1 MSTPTPGDPI
11 VVGVDGSPESRQALR
26 WATDLAKLLGATINV
41 VSAWQYPTTYGYA
54 APLPDWNPDEQM
66 RRVQSQVITGVFGE
80 ENPSG
85 VARIVV
91 NGGAARVLLE
101 ASQTALMLVVGSRG
115 HGGFAGLL
123 LGSVSA
129 TVAEHASCPVLI
141 VHGDRPPPLPPPQP
155 SIEA

>member
-1 MSTPTPGDPI
+1 MSAPTAMDPI

-26 WATDLAKLLGATINV
+26 WAADMGKLLGAPINV

-54 APLPDWNPDEQM
+54 TPLPDWNPEDQM
-66 RRVQSQVITGVFGE
+66 SGVQRDVITGVFGE
-80 ENPSG
+80 EDPPG
-85 VARIVV
+85 VARMLQT
-91 NGGAARVLLE
+91 GGAAHVLLE
-101 ASQTALMLVVGSRG
+101 ASTTALMLVVGSRG

-141 VHGDRPPPLPPPQP
+141 VHGNRPPPMAPVD
-155 SIEA
+155 S

>member
-1 MSTPTPGDPI
+1 MSTPTASDPI

-26 WATDLAKLLGATINV
+26 WAAHLAQLLGVPINV

-54 APLPDWNPDEQM
+54 APLPDWSPDQNV
-66 RRVQSQVITGVFGE
+66 RVVQDQVITGVFGE
-80 ENPSG
+80 EDPPG
-85 VARIVV
+85 VARILQS
-91 NGGAARVLLE
+91 GGAAHVLLE
-101 ASQTALMLVVGSRG
+101 ASETALMLVVGSRG

-141 VHGDRPPPLPPPQP
+141 VHGDRPPPMPPDE
-155 SIEA
+155 S

>member
-1 MSTPTPGDPI
+1 MSTPTARDPI

-26 WATDLAKLLGATINV
+26 WAAHLAKLLDAPVNV

-54 APLPDWNPDEQM
+54 APLPDWSPDRDV
-66 RRVQSQVITGVFGE
+66 RRVQDQAIAGAFGE
-80 ENPSG
+80 QHPPG
-85 VARIVV
+85 VTGILQS
-91 NGGAARVLLE
+91 GGAAHVLLE
-101 ASQTALMLVVGSRG
+101 ASETALMLVVGSRG

-141 VHGDRPPPLPPPQP
+141 VHGDRPPPMPG
-155 SIEA
+155 E